1 MIIMT
6 RTEINEKLNKVF
18 AEVFDD
24 ETLTVSDNTT
34 VNDIE
39 DWDSLAHLTLISSVE
54 EAFSIEFNLNEIS
67 KFKNVGEMMSSIEK
81 HLND

>member
-1 MIIMT
+1 MT
-6 RTEINEKLNKVF
+6 RTEINEKLNEVF

-24 ETLTVSDNTT
+24 DTITVSDNTT

-39 DWDSLAHLTLISSVE
+39 GWDSLVHLTLVSTVE
-54 EAFSIEFNLNEIS
+54 EAFSIEFSLTEIS
-67 KFKNVGEMMSSIEK
+67 KFKDVGEMMSSIEK

>member
-1 MIIMT
+1 MT
-6 RTEINEKLNKVF
+6 RTEINEKLNEVF

-24 ETLTVSDNTT
+24 DSITVSDNTT
-34 VNDIE
+34 VNDID

-54 EAFSIEFNLNEIS
+54 EAFSIAFNLNEIS

>member
-1 MIIMT
+1 MT

-24 ETLTVSDNTT
+24 DTITVSDNTT

-39 DWDSLAHLTLISSVE
+39 DWDSLAHLTLVSSVE
-54 EAFSIEFNLNEIS
+54 EAFSIEFNLTEIS
-67 KFKNVGEMMSSIEK
+67 DFKNVGEMMSSIEK

>member
-1 MIIMT
+1 MT
-6 RTEINEKLNKVF
+6 RTEINEKLNEVF

-24 ETLTVSDNTT
+24 DTITVSETTT

-39 DWDSLAHLTLISSVE
+39 DWDSLAHLTLVSTVE
-54 EAFSIEFNLNEIS
+54 EAFSIEFSLTEIS

-81 HLND
+81 HLNN

>member
-1 MIIMT
+1 MT
-6 RTEINEKLNKVF
+6 RTEINEKLNEVF

-24 ETLTVSDNTT
+24 DSIKVSDNTT

-67 KFKNVGEMMSSIEK
+67 KFKNVGEMMSSIEM

>member
-1 MIIMT
+1 MT
-6 RTEINEKLNKVF
+6 RTEINEKLNEVF

-24 ETLTVSDNTT
+24 DTITVSETTT

-39 DWDSLAHLTLISSVE
+39 DWDSLAHLTLVSSVE
-54 EAFSIEFNLNEIS
+54 EAFSIEFNITEIS

>member
-1 MIIMT
+1 MT
-6 RTEINEKLNKVF
+6 RTEINEKLNEVF

-24 ETLTVSDNTT
+24 DTITVSETTT

-39 DWDSLAHLTLISSVE
+39 DWDSLAHLTLVSTVE
-54 EAFSIEFNLNEIS
+54 EAFSIEFNLTEIS

-81 HLND
+81 HLKD

>member
-1 MIIMT
+1 MT
-6 RTEINEKLNKVF
+6 RTEINEKLNEVF

-24 ETLTVSDNTT
+24 DSIKVSDNTT

>member
-1 MIIMT
+1 MT

>member
-1 MIIMT
+1 MT
-6 RTEINEKLNKVF
+6 RTEINEKLNEVF

-24 ETLTVSDNTT
+24 DTITVSETTT

-39 DWDSLAHLTLISSVE
+39 GWDSLAHLTLVSTVE
-54 EAFSIEFNLNEIS
+54 EAFSIEFSLTEIS

-81 HLND
+81 HLNN

>member
-1 MIIMT
+1 MT
-6 RTEINEKLNKVF
+6 RTEINEKLNEVF

-24 ETLTVSDNTT
+24 DTITVSETTT

-39 DWDSLAHLTLISSVE
+39 DWDSLAHLTLVSSVE
-54 EAFSIEFNLNEIS
+54 EAFSIEFNLTEIS